1 MSSKDPRKLYK
12 QPPYSEKE
20 QPPPG
25 SEEEMSPKVDH
36 GESSYEGTGRLKA
49 RHALITGADSGIG
62 RAVALAFAREGADV
76 AISYLSEE
84 RDALET
90 QRLVTEAGRKAVL
103 LPGDIGERSVCQ
115 SVAQQAID
123 ALGTIDILVNNAAFF
138 NKKGVIDM
146 SFEEWNRQTGV
157 ILGGAF
163 LFTKHACK
171 AMIAQAMGG
180 AVINIIST
188 AGHQGEPGNIAYSTS
203 KCGLLNFTRSAAMEL
218 VGSGIRVNSL
228 TPTATD
234 PDESFERAAR
244 WGRTVRRPESL
255 DRVMKPFR
263 SRIPMQKLPVPSDYG
278 RAAVFLASDDARMIT
293 GTDLRVDAGAIA
305 RYWAWDP
312 TAGAAL

>member
-84 RDALET
+84 GDALET

-123 ALGTIDILVNNAAFF
+123 ALGTIDILVNNAAFQRTYEKF
-138 NKKGVIDM
+138 EDISDDE
-146 SFEEWNRQTGV
+146 FEEAYRVNVFAMFR
-157 ILGGAF
+157 L
-163 LFTKHACK
+163 CK
-171 AMIAQAMGG
+171 AILPQMKEGG
-180 AVINIIST
+180 SVINTGSIQSFD
-188 AGHQGEPGNIAYSTS
+188 PSSSLIAYASTKAAIVS
-203 KCGLLNFTRSAAMEL
+203 FTRSLASLAIKQG
-218 VGSGIRVNSL
+218 VRVNAVAPGPVW
-228 TPTATD
+228 TPLIPSTL
-234 PDESFERAAR
+234 PKNKVKEFG
-244 WGRTVRRPESL
+244 WNTV
-255 DRVMKPFR
+255 F
-263 SRIPMQKLPVPSDYG
+263 G
-278 RAAVFLASDDARMIT
+278 RAAQPAEIAPIFVFLASGQSSYVT
-293 GTDLRVDAGAIA
+293 GEIYGVTGGQM
-305 RYWAWDP
+305 P
-312 TAGAAL
+312 M